1 MKAKKDL
8 ITILL
13 IAGIIIYIIICVQ
26 MSFVTN
32 VFWFGYGAH
41 NSNAK
46 LVYTNTAT
54 IIDKYK
60 EENNKAFPDGI
71 YSGSLEK
78 PVSSL
83 TYTQQLENA
92 EYTDH
97 YEYFHQYIN
106 YLMGGKESSGYYCT
120 VISDNL
126 PVASYWSD
134 SSVIAEYSEQLG
146 IIAQN
151 NLNEKGVIKKRYYF
165 GAYPNEN
172 RGKDNISLDHSGN
185 KLPLYSD
192 ESIGISFFGIP
203 YDRGNIHFDA
213 YVFMSI
219 IFGRPFFYI
228 FIILLALRI
237 RALHKMNDV
246 KENGEMY
253 LNEK

>member
-13 IAGIIIYIIICVQ
+13 IAGIIIYVIICVQ
-26 MSFVTN
+26 TSFSSN
-32 VFWFGYGAH
+32 DSRYKYGTYH
-41 NSNAK
+41 SNAT
-46 LVYTNTAT
+46 LVYANTAT
-54 IIDKYK
+54 IITKYNEK
-60 EENNKAFPDGI
+60 NNKAFPDGI

-83 TYTQQLENA
+83 TLTQQLEQLENA
-92 EYTDH
+92 EYTDL

-106 YLMGGKESSGYYCT
+106 CLMGGRKNSGYYCT
-120 VISDNL
+120 VIIDNL

-134 SSVIAEYSEQLG
+134 SCVIAAYSEQLG

-151 NLNEKGVIKKRYYF
+151 NLDEGGFIKNQYYF

-237 RALHKMNDV
+237 RALHKM
-246 KENGEMY
+246 KAMS
-253 LNEK
+253 